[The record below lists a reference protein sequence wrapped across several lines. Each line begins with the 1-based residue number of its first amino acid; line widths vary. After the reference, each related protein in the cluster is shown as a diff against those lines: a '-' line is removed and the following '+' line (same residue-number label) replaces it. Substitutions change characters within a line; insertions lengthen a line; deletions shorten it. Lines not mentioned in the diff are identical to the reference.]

1 MKCRR
6 IAPVRACAGRRARGM
21 ALVAVMWMVA
31 ALSLLAMSLAT
42 SSRGEVRS
50 ARSARAFAEAA
61 ALGDAAIQL
70 AVRELRFSEESVER
84 RIMLSYTIDHRPI
97 RVRVTPA
104 AGFVNLNAA
113 EEELLRDLFQ
123 HGAGVD
129 ADAAQVLAQR
139 VIDWRDPDDAAQPL
153 GAEDE
158 AYEAAGVAFRT
169 RGAPFDSP
177 ADLLQVLGVGFD
189 IYDKIRPFVATHGD
203 GAGVDPLAA
212 STGVLSILARGNV
225 DAARAYAEAR
235 DALQPVIDTTAFTQ
249 EHILSSSGSIYY
261 FEAFFPVQDGNALVR
276 ARWADV
282 HSEGPLALPWR
293 SLSVEAVRAAAGGD

>member
-1 MKCRR
+1 MTRRR
-6 IAPVRACAGRRARGM
+6 IPPARAGADARARGM

-50 ARSARAFAEAA
+50 AQSARAFAEAA
-61 ALGDAAIQL
+61 ALGDAAIEL
-70 AVRELRFSEESVER
+70 AVRELRFSEESVTR
-84 RIMLSYTIDHRPI
+84 RIMLSYTIGHRPI
-97 RVRVTPA
+97 QVRVTPA
-104 AGFVNLNAA
+104 AGFVNLNGA
-113 EEELLRDLFQ
+113 EEDLLRDLFQ
-123 HGAGVD
+123 YGAGVP

-139 VIDWRDPDDAAQPL
+139 VIDWRDPDDAAQPM

-169 RGAPFDSP
+169 RGAPFASP

-203 GAGVDPLAA
+203 GAGIDPLAA
-212 STGVLSILARGNV
+212 SSGVLSILARGNA
-225 DAARAYAEAR
+225 DAAQAYAEAR

-261 FEAFFPVQDGNALVR
+261 LEAFFPAQDGNALVR

-282 HSEGPLALPWR
+282 HSEGPLGLPWR
-293 SLSVEAVRAAAGGD
+293 SLGVEAVRAAAGGG

>member
-1 MKCRR
+1 MKC
-6 IAPVRACAGRRARGM
+6 CAFRSAKSVPRENGM

-31 ALSLLAMSLAT
+31 ALSLLAMSLAS

-50 ARSARAFAEAA
+50 AQSARAFAEAA
-61 ALGDAAIQL
+61 ALGDAAIEL
-70 AVRELRFSEESVER
+70 AVRELRFSDESIDR
-84 RIMLSYTIDHRPI
+84 RIALSYTIGDRPI

-104 AGFVNLNAA
+104 GGFINLNAA
-113 EEELLRDLFQ
+113 DESLLRDLFLY
-123 HGAGVD
+123 GAGVD
-129 ADAAQVLAQR
+129 ADTAETLAQR

-169 RGAPFDSP
+169 RGGPFESP

-189 IYDKIRPFVATHGD
+189 IYDKIRPFVATQAD
-203 GAGVDPLAA
+203 GSGVDPLAA
-212 STGVLSILARGNV
+212 STGVLNILAEGNIE
-225 DAARAYAEAR
+225 AAQVFAEAR
-235 DALQPVIDTTAFTQ
+235 DALQPAIDATAFTQ

-261 FEAFFPVQDGNALVR
+261 LEAFYPMQGGSLLVR

-282 HSEGPLALPWR
+282 QGEGTLAQPWR
-293 SLSVEAVRAAAGGD
+293 SLSVEAVRAASGAD